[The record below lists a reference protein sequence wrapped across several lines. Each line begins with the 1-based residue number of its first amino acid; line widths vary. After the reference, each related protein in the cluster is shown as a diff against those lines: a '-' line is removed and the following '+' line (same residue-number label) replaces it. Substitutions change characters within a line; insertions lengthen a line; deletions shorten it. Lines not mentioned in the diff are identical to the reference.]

1 MCSQP
6 LYESHPTHKPPKTR
20 AHTTR
25 LWGVGSGYTKLAVV
39 IVLGKRPAT
48 FRTRKL
54 SPTTPMVLHP
64 TGCGRVGNR
73 RNHTTNKGVG
83 GRAFGKKEHTPVF
96 PSNAPPPTPLSH
108 TTILNTPHIAPN
120 TPHANTQPGGK
131 PGSPHTH
138 HTVHTR
144 HNRTQRVKDDP
155 YLNQPH
161 PQHANTPSFTDTN
174 TGQGDTRSKQGTT
187 HPLFRRQRA
196 VHQPH
201 RRRISRSTHTPT
213 RTYLSTPKPQH
224 PTRAP
229 PLPTSATP
237 GTAPHI

>member
-6 LYESHPTHKPPKTR
+6 LYESHPTHKPPKHARTPR
-20 AHTTR
+20 ACGGGEWIHQTCGGHSIGETPGNIPNLEAKPNNADGTAPDR
-25 LWGVGSGYTKLAVV
+25 VWES
-39 IVLGKRPAT
+39 
-48 FRTRKL
+48 RK
-54 SPTTPMVLHP
+54 PPQPH
-64 TGCGRVGNR
+64 
-73 RNHTTNKGVG
+73 HKKGVG